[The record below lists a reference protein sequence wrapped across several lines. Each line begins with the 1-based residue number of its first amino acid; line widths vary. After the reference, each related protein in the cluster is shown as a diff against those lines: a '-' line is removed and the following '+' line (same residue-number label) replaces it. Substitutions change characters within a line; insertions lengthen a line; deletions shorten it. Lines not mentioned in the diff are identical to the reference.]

1 MTSLPDRA
9 GRRCHNALNA
19 LHSALYFSPALG
31 KELAPYG
38 IDDAHAVNLAARSA
52 PLGAVSA
59 GTVTATF
66 YNYSHAL
73 VARFVPE
80 VWDAASP
87 ETVLA
92 ARLRAADATLRHL
105 LGEETVA
112 GAEMSEAARLALR
125 ATEGCGRSGRPL
137 YSANADLPTP
147 PLETAPHLA
156 LWHAATLLREHRGD
170 GHIAALQHAGLDALE
185 AVVSHT
191 ATGRGMAPKWVLSTR
206 GYNEQDWAAAQR
218 RLTDRGLLGG
228 DGELTEA
235 GVALRKNLEEDTD
248 RLDRRPYEL
257 LGAEDVARLTELA
270 GGFARTAA
278 QAGAFPADLLGKV

>member
-1 MTSLPDRA
+1 MTSLPERA

-31 KELAPYG
+31 KELSPYG
-38 IDDAHAVNLAARSA
+38 IDDQHAVNLASRSA

-92 ARLRAADATLRHL
+92 ARLRAADTTLRKL
-105 LGEETVA
+105 LGEDAVNSPEMAET
-112 GAEMSEAARLALR
+112 ARLALR
-125 ATEGCGRSGRPL
+125 ATEGCTRSGRPL
-137 YSANADLPTP
+137 YSANADLPVP
-147 PLETAPHLA
+147 PVDQSPHLA

-170 GHIAALQHAGLDALE
+170 GHIAALQNAELDALE
-185 AVVSHT
+185 ALVSHT
-191 ATGRGMAPKWVLSTR
+191 ASGRGMNPKWVMSTR
-206 GYNEQDWAAAQR
+206 GYNEQDWAAAQQ
-218 RLTDRGLLGG
+218 RLTGRGLLDGE
-228 DGELTEA
+228 GELTEQ
-235 GVALRKNLEEDTD
+235 GIELRKRLEQETD

-257 LGAEDVARLTELA
+257 LGAEGVARLTELA
-270 GGFARTAA
+270 GGFARAA
-278 QAGAFPADLLGKV
+278 TEAGAFPADLFGKG

>member
-1 MTSLPDRA
+1 MTPLPERA

-31 KELAPYG
+31 KELSPYG
-38 IDDAHAVNLAARSA
+38 IDDPHAVNLAARSA
-52 PLGAVSA
+52 PLGAVGA

-92 ARLRAADATLRHL
+92 ARLRAADTTLRDL
-105 LGEETVA
+105 LGEEAVHS
-112 GAEMSEAARLALR
+112 AEMTEAARLALR
-125 ATEGCGRSGRPL
+125 AAEGCTRSGRPL
-137 YSANADLPTP
+137 HSANADLPVP
-147 PLETAPHLA
+147 PVDQSPHLA

-170 GHIAALQHAGLDALE
+170 GHIAALQNAELDALE

-191 ATGRGMAPKWVLSTR
+191 ASGRGMNPKWVMSTR
-206 GYNEQDWAAAQR
+206 GYNERDWAAAQQ
-218 RLTDRGLLGG
+218 RLTGRGLL
-228 DGELTEA
+228 DADCELTEQ
-235 GVALRKNLEEDTD
+235 GVELRKHLEAETD

-257 LGAEDVARLTELA
+257 LGAEGVARLTELA
-270 GGFARTAA
+270 GGFARTATE
-278 QAGAFPADLLGKV
+278 AGAFPADLISKG